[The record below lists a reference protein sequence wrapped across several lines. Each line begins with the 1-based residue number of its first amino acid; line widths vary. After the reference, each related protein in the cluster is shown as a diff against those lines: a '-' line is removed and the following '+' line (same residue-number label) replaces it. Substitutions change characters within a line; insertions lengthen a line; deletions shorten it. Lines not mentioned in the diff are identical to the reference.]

1 MIFDKVENL
10 SRYSSLFSGSELV
23 VRFIAEAMAKTP
35 APGKYELDGK
45 KVFVNV
51 QEYSPK
57 VFDPDKLEYH
67 RKYIDIQLLLAG
79 REEFYYAPLD
89 GLATVMEY
97 TPEKDCGLDR
107 IPAPEAGTK
116 FALERGN
123 FVLVFPD
130 EGHLPGVGDP
140 ASHVVKAVVKIA
152 VE

>member
-1 MIFDKVENL
+1 
-10 SRYSSLFSGSELV
+10 
-23 VRFIAEAMAKTP
+23 MARKP
-35 APGKYELDGK
+35 APGKYELDGR
-45 KVFVNV
+45 KVFVNL

-57 VFDPDKLEYH
+57 VFNPDKLEYH

-89 GLATVMEY
+89 GLETVMEY
-97 TPEKDCGLDR
+97 DPEKDCGFAR

-116 FALERGN
+116 FVLERGS
-123 FVLVFPD
+123 FVLLLPE

-140 ASHVVKAVVKIA
+140 SSHVVKAVVKIA